1 MRKVKNTPEIYYCTT
16 ATLQAKLNS
25 VLLVRFMVQIVR
37 NNQSHTFLLLI
48 KISSISEKISYS
60 INSHKLLFMPKNNQ
74 SLSQIIQHKK

>member
-48 KISSISEKISYS
+48 
-60 INSHKLLFMPKNNQ
+60 P
-74 SLSQIIQHKK
+74 